1 MKLTLPLFLIVL
13 ALSVFVYPL
22 WGATRIAAGFGNA
35 VQILALVV
43 GAINLRRVTNSFSSS
58 DAPRSAWVGLQIGIT
73 IWVLAQILE
82 LRDEFILHDV
92 QYGGVTD
99 VVWLLGYLP
108 LFYGVI
114 RLIGNY
120 RSTGLPLG
128 SAASYLLQCGAL
140 LVLYG
145 VLFQQSIWPQITAPE
160 RSLAMKALDLGYPT
174 MDFLLFAAGS
184 ILLRFSLILRG
195 GSLGRVW
202 LLLCVGFLMMGI
214 ADILLSNL
222 PNLQTPAY
230 RYLDV
235 LYISSYFFIALAAR
249 NQYSIARPAQH

>member
-1 MKLTLPLFLIVL
+1 MKITLPLFLIVL
-13 ALSVFVYPL
+13 ALSVFVYPM
-22 WGATRIAAGFGNA
+22 WGSTGAAAVFGNA
-35 VQILALVV
+35 VQLVALAV
-43 GAINLRRVTNSFSSS
+43 GAINLRRVTTTFSAT
-58 DAPRSAWVGLQIGIT
+58 DTPRIAWAGVQLGMS
-73 IWVLAQILE
+73 IWVVAQLSE
-82 LRDEFILHDV
+82 MRDEFILHKV

-99 VVWLLGYLP
+99 VIWLLGYLP
-108 LFYGVI
+108 LLYGVI

-128 SAASYLLQCGAL
+128 SAASYLLQGGAL
-140 LVLYG
+140 LLLYG
-145 VLFQQSIWPQITAPE
+145 VLFQQSIWQQLTSPE
-160 RSLAMKALDLGYPT
+160 RNFAMKALDLGYPT

-202 LLLCVGFLMMGI
+202 LLLCVGFLTMGI

-222 PNLQTPAY
+222 PNLQTPSY

-249 NQYSIARPAQH
+249 YQYSIARPTGS